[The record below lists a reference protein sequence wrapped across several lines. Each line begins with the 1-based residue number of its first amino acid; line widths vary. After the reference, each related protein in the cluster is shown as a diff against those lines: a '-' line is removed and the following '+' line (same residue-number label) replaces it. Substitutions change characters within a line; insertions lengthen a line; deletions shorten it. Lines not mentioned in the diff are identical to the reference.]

1 MEPILPVF
9 HLLTFVQFREYA
21 EHVRERIESLG
32 LLVEPLQLNPTVSLA
47 EALEDSAS
55 RGLLYTII
63 ITNQHES
70 HRSVTLTIL
79 HGRNPQGV
87 LMSFLLVSLV
97 VRGSVEFFGMSRLMR
112 PLFFFKV
119 LCYNNLSE
127 KFVPFLR

>member
-97 VRGSVEFFGMSRLMR
+97 VRGRCGIFWHVSFDETSF
-112 PLFFFKV
+112 LF
-119 LCYNNLSE
+119 
-127 KFVPFLR
+127 